1 MTIRA
6 LEVLDDPERYFI
18 STIYVSM
25 EVLPKATY
33 FQRQEEIDFYNKYF
47 AAVHE
52 WVNCNENFLQLAFQN
67 ASTYGLSCVDALHT
81 TAAFLADADEFI
93 TT

>member
-1 MTIRA
+1 MKKTFVDSKVLITAACGDKKDPMTIRA

-52 WVNCNENFLQLAFQN
+52 
-67 ASTYGLSCVDALHT
+67 
-81 TAAFLADADEFI
+81 
-93 TT
+93 